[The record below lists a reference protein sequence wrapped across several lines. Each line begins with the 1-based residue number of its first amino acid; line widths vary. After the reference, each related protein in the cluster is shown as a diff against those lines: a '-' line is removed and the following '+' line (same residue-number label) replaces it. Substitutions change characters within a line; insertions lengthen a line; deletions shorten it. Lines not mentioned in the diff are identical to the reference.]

1 MVRQAVIK
9 SITFLPQK
17 SKRYACH
24 LLVGIMGDIMKTSNW
39 EDLRSSICQSSFD
52 YIDKCIVEFT
62 TLTEDEHKNLLRIL
76 ADKNKKQIKYK
87 KAGKKIICIDNREIY
102 FSITE
107 LADELGVNRVIIG
120 NLIKQNLPIKG
131 RFYKYL

>member
-1 MVRQAVIK
+1 MR
-9 SITFLPQK
+9 
-17 SKRYACH
+17 
-24 LLVGIMGDIMKTSNW
+24 TSNW
-39 EDLRSSICQSSFD
+39 EDLRSSICQASFD
-52 YIDKCIVEFT
+52 YIDKCIIEFT
-62 TLTEDEHKNLLRIL
+62 TLTEEEHKNLLRIL

-87 KAGKKIICIDNREIY
+87 KAGKKILCIDNREIY